1 MIITDKQKDALT
13 ELVNISFSKAANALS
28 ELTGQRVALEV
39 PRVDLFPIEQLGITL
54 NNMIESEV
62 ASVHQLFNG
71 RISGDAMLLV
81 NTESSLLLT
90 DLLIGNPVGT
100 TKEFDNSTREVLV
113 EVGNIIL
120 NSCLGMFGNLL
131 KVQFTFSVPLLK
143 VNSISNMMT
152 SLDSGDEAIR
162 YALFIYMGFHL
173 KESDIEGYLVVVLGV
188 SSMDYFLQK
197 IDELI
202 QLNQ

>member
-28 ELTGQRVALEV
+28 ELTGQRVNLDV
-39 PRVDLFPIEQLGITL
+39 PRVNIYTIDELAKAL
-54 NNMIESEV
+54 NEIVESEF

-81 NTESSLLLT
+81 NPKSSLLLN
-90 DLLIGNPVGT
+90 DLLLGNPVGT
-100 TKEFDNSTREVLV
+100 TKDFDNSTREVLV

-131 KVQFTFSVPLLK
+131 KVQFSFSVPQLK
-143 VNSISNMMT
+143 INSIAKMMST
-152 SLDSGDEAIR
+152 LDTGEESIR
-162 YALFIYMGFHL
+162 YALFIYMGFRL
-173 KESDIEGYLVVVLGV
+173 KESNIDGYLVVVLGV
-188 SSMDYFLQK
+188 SSMDYFILK
-197 IDELI
+197 VEELV
-202 QLNQ
+202 NKN